1 MDWREEYKRKLVPA
15 EEAVKLV
22 KSGDRVE
29 ISIYPTPTLLPAAL
43 AGRRTELRNVET
55 VMPEPTYPMPWFE
68 PGWEESFSTPLELHI
83 GMGGA
88 RPIIDEKRGDY
99 YPVLF
104 SLWHKPYI
112 DERDFIPPI
121 DVFMCTVSPPDKNG
135 YCSFGGHLW
144 NKRVLARLAKIVLVE
159 VDQTAIRT
167 YGTNYIHIS
176 EIDRFV
182 ENPPKR
188 MTDQEMDEIIDGMPD
203 EAGRSE
209 LRAVARRIEPERR
222 YDFLPQLALMDGPT
236 IRGWAQVYGYQAE
249 PEPAV
254 KTIGEYVAELIPDG
268 STLQVGGGTP
278 STLLPGLGV
287 FDDKHDL
294 GIHSEMSARGLIK
307 LVEKGVATGRRKN
320 FHPGKAVLSALT
332 ASTMEEIRYAHNNPL
347 IELYDSSY
355 VVNISNVAAN
365 DNMVSI
371 NSALSIDLTGQI
383 TSETVFGG
391 RLIAGTGGQPE
402 LHMGAVSSRGGRG
415 ITCLRS
421 TAVGGV
427 VSRIVAQHDAGAAIT
442 VTRGFADYVV
452 TEYGVASLLGK
463 TFRQRAEELI
473 SVAHPDF
480 RAELRQ
486 EARKLF
492 YP

>member
-1 MDWREEYKRKLVPA
+1 MDWQEEYKRKLVSA

-29 ISIYPTPTLLPAAL
+29 ISIYPTPTVLPAAL
-43 AGRRTELRNVET
+43 AQRREELRNVET

-68 PGWEESFSTPLELHI
+68 PGWEESFSTTLEVHV

-88 RPIIDEKRGDY
+88 RPVIDEKRGDY

-104 SLWHKPYI
+104 SLWHKNYLDGRPYV
-112 DERDFIPPI
+112 PAV

-144 NKRVLARLAKIVLVE
+144 NKRVLAKQAKVVLTE
-159 VDQTAIRT
+159 VDSTFIRT
-167 YGTNYIHIS
+167 YGTNYIHIN

-182 ENPPKR
+182 ENSPK
-188 MTDQEMDEIIDGMPD
+188 MMSDDEMAQLIEGMADLQAKAALQEV
-203 EAGRSE
+203 SQ
-209 LRAVARRIEPERR
+209 RIEPERR
-222 YDFLPQLALMDGPT
+222 YDFLPRLALLDGST
-236 IRGWAQVYGYQAE
+236 IRQWAQVYGYQAE
-249 PEPAV
+249 PDEVV
-254 KTIGEYVAELIPDG
+254 KTIGQYVSELVKDG
-268 STLQVGGGTP
+268 STVQIGGGTP
-278 STLLPGLGV
+278 STLLPGIGV
-287 FDDKHDL
+287 LDNKHDI
-294 GIHSEMSARGLIK
+294 GIHSEMSARGLID
-307 LVEKGVATGRRKN
+307 LVKKGVVNGKRKN
-320 FHPGKAVLSALT
+320 FHPGKAILSALT
-332 ASTMEEIRYAHNNPL
+332 ASTTEEIRYAHNNPL

-355 VVNISNVAAN
+355 VVNISNVSAN

-383 TSETVFGG
+383 TAETVFGG
-391 RLIAGTGGQPE
+391 RLVAGTGGQPE
-402 LHMGAVSSRGGRG
+402 LHIGAVSAKGGMG

-421 TAVGGV
+421 TAMGGV
-427 VSRIVAQHDAGAAIT
+427 VSCIVTQHDTGAAIT
-442 VTRGFADYVV
+442 VPRGFADYVV
-452 TEYGVASLLGK
+452 TEYGVASLMGR

-480 RAELRQ
+480 RSELRK
-486 EARKLF
+486 EAQKLF